1 MLYKKKSDLN
11 LFKIYK
17 VFAEVKKDID
27 MLLLHKPDLLENN
40 GPSLTN
46 SGTCQGLMDRIDI
59 LKGELKT
66 KQKYKYQLC

>member
-46 SGTCQGLMDRIDI
+46 SGTCQGLMD
-59 LKGELKT
+59 
-66 KQKYKYQLC
+66 

>member
-1 MLYKKKSDLN
+1 
-11 LFKIYK
+11 
-17 VFAEVKKDID
+17 